1 MIAAKLKFF
10 LNWLLVYSNQKQKG
24 FTLVEIL
31 MSIIIGGI
39 IITGLLAVVVE
50 LLTTNN
56 REVSRTETQR
66 EMQMAL
72 DFIAAELREAVHIYD
87 GNCLQQQDD
96 PYFQKKPNGSLCSG
110 IIRNNYIP
118 TPANSTPI
126 LVFWKL
132 DNLPEKVKNF
142 CQAGNTGPAA
152 RPYPCLAGKSYTL
165 VAYFLTRNQPTETA
179 WKGKARIQ
187 RFELPA
193 YDKDGNPIR
202 GYADPIAP
210 GMNFNRWPLNDKN
223 VNQQTGSVLPAAPTT
238 LVDFVD
244 DSNLTTLSQ
253 NQGTAGTGTATVQCP
268 NGYALTP
275 SDNTLNT
282 FSFSQV
288 RNFYGCVRIPDDLI
302 PGSSNST
309 GAFNQKVILFL
320 RGNASG
326 KPGIKEDNQGFLPA
340 IATQVLNRGVKDKQ
354 PLRD

>member
-1 MIAAKLKFF
+1 MIAAKPKFF
-10 LNWLLVYSNQKQKG
+10 FNWLLVYSHKKNQG
-24 FTLVEIL
+24 FTLAEIL
-31 MSIIIGGI
+31 ISIIIGGI

-72 DFIAAELREAVHIYD
+72 DFVAAELRESVHIYD

-96 PYFQKKPNGSLCSG
+96 PYFQYKPNGSLCSG

-132 DNLPEKVKNF
+132 DNLPQTVLTS
-142 CQAGNTGPAA
+142 CQNNQTGPTD

-165 VAYFLTRNQPTETA
+165 VAYFLTKNQPTDTA

-187 RFELPA
+187 RWELPA
-193 YDKDGNPIR
+193 YNSNGNPIR

-210 GMNFNRWPLNDKN
+210 GMNFNRWPLNAQNID
-223 VNQQTGSVLPAAPTT
+223 QRTGTETLPAPTT

-244 DSNLTTLSQ
+244 DSNLTTLAQ
-253 NQGTAGTGTATVQCP
+253 NQGTAAATVQCP

-275 SDNTLNT
+275 SDNTLNNY
-282 FSFSQV
+282 SFSQV

-302 PGSSNST
+302 PGASNTT

-354 PLRD
+354 PPKD